1 MPTLDLV
8 IAPNPIFK
16 QQAKPVDVKA
26 EGAALKTLIAD
37 LLDTL
42 YREKGLGLAATMV
55 GILKR
60 VVVVDLMEDGKKSP
74 KVYINPEVIFA
85 SDEMQDHVEAS
96 LCYPGIEATI
106 TRPKHIKVSYLDEE
120 GKACVEEAEDFRAT
134 VIQHEIDYLN
144 GKIFLEYVK
153 PVKRQM
159 LMTKMQKYK
168 KMLAKGHVHVHGP
181 DCGHDH

>member
-1 MPTLDLV
+1 MPVLDLV

-16 QQAKPVDVKA
+16 QQAETVDFKA
-26 EGAALKTLIAD
+26 EGDAIKPLIAD
-37 LLDTL
+37 LFDTL
-42 YREKGLGLAATMV
+42 YHEKGLGLAATMV

-60 VVVVDLMEDGKKSP
+60 IVVVDLMEDGEKCP
-74 KVYINPEVIFA
+74 KAYINPEVIYA
-85 SDEMQDHVEAS
+85 SDECQDHVEAS

-120 GKACVEEAEDFRAT
+120 GNACEEEAEDFRAT

-144 GKIFLEYVK
+144 GRVFLEYVK

-159 LMTKMQKYK
+159 LITKMKKYK
-168 KMLAKGHVHVHGP
+168 KMLANGRVHVHGP